1 MAKKA
6 LVWDA
11 IGEHFYETGVDHGV
25 LFPMGEK
32 NQYGEGVAW
41 NGLTAVNESPSGAEA
56 TALYADNIKY
66 LNLYSAEEYGFTI
79 EAYQSPVEFD
89 QCDGTGVPVPGV
101 TVGQQTR
108 RSFGFVYRT
117 KIGNDTDGQ
126 DHGYKL
132 HIVYGAMASPSEK
145 NHQTVNDSPEAL
157 TLSWTCTTTPIPV
170 TGFTPTSKITID
182 STLFADEAGKA
193 KLKTLEDM
201 LFGKDPTT
209 PDGDDGV
216 APKLPLPDELINMM
230 KVGG

>member
-89 QCDGTGVPVPGV
+89 QCDGTGAPVPGV

-145 NHQTVNDSPEAL
+145 NHQTVNDSPEAV

-170 TGFTPTSKITID
+170 KGFVPTSKITID
-182 STLFADEAGKA
+182 STQFADTAGKA
-193 KLKTLEDM
+193 KLKALEEM

-216 APKLPLPDELINMM
+216 APKLPLPDELIEMM
-230 KVGG
+230 KTGG

>member
-25 LFPMGEK
+25 LYPMGEGNK
-32 NQYGEGVAW
+32 YAEGVAW

-89 QCDGTGVPVPGV
+89 QCDGTASPVNGVS
-101 TVGQQTR
+101 VGQQTR
-108 RSFGFVYRT
+108 KSFGFVYRT

-126 DHGYKL
+126 DHGYKI
-132 HIVYGAMASPSEK
+132 HIIYSAMASPSEK
-145 NHQTVNDSPEAL
+145 NHQTVNDSPEAV
-157 TLSWTCTTTPIPV
+157 TLSWTCNTTPINVKGYKPTV
-170 TGFTPTSKITID
+170 TIVID
-182 STLFADEAGKA
+182 STQFTDDAGKK
-193 KLKTLEDM
+193 KLVALEEM
-201 LFGKDPTT
+201 LFGKDPTS
-209 PDGDDGV
+209 PEADDGV
-216 APKLPLPDELINMM
+216 APKLPLPDELIEMM
-230 KVGG
+230 KAAG